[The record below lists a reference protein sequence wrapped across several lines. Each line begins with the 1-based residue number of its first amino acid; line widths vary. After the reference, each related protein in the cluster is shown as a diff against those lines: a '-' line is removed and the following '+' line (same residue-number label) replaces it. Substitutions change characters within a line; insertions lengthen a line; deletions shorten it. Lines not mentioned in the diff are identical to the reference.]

1 MDGGKMLIKDY
12 LAELERAEFVDAF
25 EDYDSGYIC
34 DIISEIADNA
44 VSIYT
49 ADLIEFVNDNSDW
62 VDEAIFNFGVSGYGP
77 IRDSSDLSSFIARIG
92 SLAWF
97 IRNEHVIYENLEDCV
112 IAAAVRYIQK
122 KYNLNSLTDEQIEN
136 IEFVSFDSGDYLE
149 SYIDEVER
157 TLFSDPYEDDPRDE

>member
-1 MDGGKMLIKDY
+1 MLIDDY
-12 LAELERAEFVDAF
+12 LAELEQSEFVDAF
-25 EDYDSGYIC
+25 EEHESGYIC

-62 VDEAIFNFGVSGYGP
+62 VDEAIFNFGASGYGP
-77 IRDSSDLSSFIARIG
+77 IRDSSDLSSFVARIG

-97 IRNEHVIYENLEDCV
+97 LRNESVIYENLEDCA

-122 KYNLNSLTDEQIEN
+122 KYNLDSLTDEQIEN
-136 IEFVSFDSGDYLE
+136 IEFVSFDSDDYLE
-149 SYIDEVER
+149 TYIDEVER
-157 TLFSDPYEDDPRDE
+157 TLFDDQYEDDPRDE